1 MQNNNSIDQG
11 PNPSVINIANETLK
25 NDTYRTA
32 IWTGNN
38 MQATVMSINPKDDV
52 GLEIHPD
59 NDQFF
64 RIESGCGMVLAGKS
78 KDNLTFQQCVRDDD
92 AIFIPK
98 GTWHNIVNLGN
109 KPLKFY
115 TIYAPPH
122 HPHGVVHA
130 TKEIAEAEGD

>member
-1 MQNNNSIDQG
+1 MQNKNSLDRG

-78 KDNLTFQQCVRDDD
+78 K
-92 AIFIPK
+92 
-98 GTWHNIVNLGN
+98 
-109 KPLKFY
+109 
-115 TIYAPPH
+115 
-122 HPHGVVHA
+122 
-130 TKEIAEAEGD
+130 